1 MAASQEADHDPQTG
15 PPRFHQAAVDGIRGG
30 RGLGLGGLRF
40 TSHAGRCDRDPAR
53 RADAHAA
60 SDRHGHPADGACR
73 RGSAYGSRREYHRRP
88 DRRTGPTDCSAG
100 NRGRRLPGRRRGAGA
115 DPAELTRRAI
125 AALGGIERFVK
136 PGANVIVKPNI
147 CNAYHGPEYAS
158 TTNPDV
164 VAAIVALCL
173 GAGAKR
179 VRVMDF
185 PFGGSPQASY
195 ETSGIAAAV
204 KAAGGEMEAMNRLKF
219 RKTAIPQGK
228 ILRSSNIYGD
238 ILDADTVIN
247 VPIAKTHGS
256 ATLTLGMKNLMGV
269 IQDRNTLHASGLHQA
284 IADLNSAVK
293 PQLTIVDAVRILTAN
308 GPTGGNLDDVKRLDT
323 IIASADVVA
332 ADAYATGLFGM
343 KPADVKYIKLG
354 AEMGLGTMDLG
365 NIRIEE
371 IAVCKRVRDE

>member
-1 MAASQEADHDPQTG
+1 MTHKLDRRDFIRRLLAVSAAGAAWGLAGCGSRPTPGAAMQTAQ
-15 PPRFHQAAVDGIRGG
+15 PV
-30 RGLGLGGLRF
+30 
-40 TSHAGRCDRDPAR
+40 PAR
-53 RADAHAA
+53 SLPPTAPAVPTGAPTAARAEAA
-60 SDRHGHPADGACR
+60 APTATAAQNPGGAPTVEAATPASTVGNTGA
-73 RGSAYGSRREYHRRP
+73 AYL
-88 DRRTGPTDCSAG
+88 AVA
-100 NRGRRLPGRRRGAGA
+100 RGADA
-115 DPAELTRRAI
+115 DPAELIRRAI

-136 PGANVIVKPNI
+136 PGADVIVKPNI

-185 PFGGSPQASY
+185 AFGGSPQASY

-219 RKTAIPQGK
+219 RKTALPQGK
-228 ILRSSNIYGD
+228 VLRSSSVYGD

-247 VPIAKTHGS
+247 VPIAKNHGS

-269 IQDRNTLHASGLHQA
+269 IQDRNTLHARGLHQA

-293 PQLTIVDAVRILTAN
+293 PQLTIVDAIRILTAN
-308 GPTGGNLDDVKRLDT
+308 GPTGGSLDDVKRLDT

-332 ADAYATGLFGM
+332 ADAYATGLFDM

-365 NIRIEE
+365 SIKVEE
-371 IAVCKRVRDE
+371 ISV